1 MPGSYWIEADR
12 GLVFT
17 RGWGVL
23 TDDELL
29 AHARTL
35 RADPRFVPSYR
46 QLVDFRD
53 LSDVQVT
60 SDGIILLARQN
71 PFPPEAR
78 RAVVVPSDL
87 VYGMTRMFQGRME
100 ASSEQFGI
108 FREIEPA
115 YEWVGLDRASTWP
128 SRAPD
133 AVF

>member
-1 MPGSYWIEADR
+1 MPGSYWIEAER
-12 GLVFT
+12 RLVFT

-35 RADPRFVPSYR
+35 RADSRFVRSYG
-46 QLVDFRD
+46 QIVDFRE
-53 LSDVQVT
+53 LSKVEVT

-78 RAVVVPSDL
+78 RAVVVSTDL
-87 VYGMTRMFQGRME
+87 VFGMTRMFQGHME
-100 ASSEQFGI
+100 ATSEQFGI

-115 YEWVGLDRASTWP
+115 YEWVGLDRATPWP
-128 SRAPD
+128 DRPPD
-133 AVF
+133 ASF